1 MKNKFSKFFVA
12 LLSTFLLFGGVV
24 FTACGEAPH
33 ATISVSSQ
41 DFVSEDYIEIDLGSD
56 DTTALITATVDGV
69 SSGRVSVNNDFQ
81 SIISANAVYNESSN
95 STQITIE
102 GKSEGSASI
111 VLRSHEGNGQKVI
124 NVYVYS
130 DILGVEQKQDS
141 AGSSN
146 QYVVKDEATVL
157 DSDRFLSFTSREGG
171 ESNRKDVTW
180 QLVSIDEHTTLEGNV
195 LTVGQ
200 DSTLTN
206 VLLRAVSVYKPE
218 YYADVNLTVVS
229 ALPDIQLDF
238 SRNPDAFSD
247 QIEEGE
253 SFNIVKNDDSQEEA
267 VGYIRLT
274 VDTPTG
280 GDLPSLQV
288 DRIVTG
294 EDGESSA
301 RVSITTYNTPVSETS
316 TQIIYQ
322 IRAIANDSN
331 ALPEVLNVRFD
342 VGYENFNYTKSS
354 VNFQINLVDV
364 IDRIEVTS
372 NDQTITSGDELEI
385 YDNYNGDSSY
395 QFGRPF
401 VVSLGPDTVANDQAL
416 FDIELSS
423 ADGLNINDYIRIYN
437 ERGQQI
443 VLEQDGN
450 TFVARGLANNSLIYI
465 RTAENFEE
473 EAAIDCRF
481 VSQQSPSVYL
491 DVDLVCYRSPNA
503 NFSIGTQA
511 VRYISTYG
519 ENTILVEVYSTSLVG
534 INRGLSLSDVQS
546 DLFEISNFSFDSAT
560 GTIRF
565 NVSNLQQNISNEN
578 LSISLYIRHENG
590 FRSIENIVIAPY
602 LPMNEASITHQGQS
616 STAISKVEYD
626 LQDFGAIEGSNS
638 LKSLIMRLGSS
649 VTLNLNT
656 NSATSISFAFRY
668 NNAAMPEDINA
679 DNLNNILGLFANA
692 ETEQDRYA
700 TFDYATN
707 RLTLAANDFKGYV
720 LFTFT
725 GYDEN
730 HGQVL
735 AYRIFYLESYTPP
748 TRLSPNPSNLT
759 LTALDSIAQEE
770 RDLASQSV
778 SISYRVDGNAI
789 TYAGASYV
797 SFQSVAGL
805 TGTYGDNYIEFGNY
819 RIENIV
825 ITNRNITFDII
836 AETTDGYQSFTDQI
850 VVSYTVFGISYLA
863 TIDLVIENAD
873 RVEVVEWENASADGI
888 VYLDLYGQSTEDT
901 TYPLITNVEPR
912 DAHNSELAY
921 MFVPNA
927 GTQTDLV
934 EISDLGVVSI
944 NDNATVGGT
953 GYIFIY
959 PKDAVRVYDGIE
971 QFVYYID
978 DENGNAVSHQTP
990 LTQLGNYFEQIA
1002 SGYYNKIDGTQ
1013 QTKIYYSQFIQRI
1026 EVVVADGL
1034 SEETATRIYN
1044 STQLE
1049 NIQTNRHYELMN
1061 SITLSNW
1068 QSLAAL
1074 TGSLRGTDENVVI
1087 SFTGTSQP
1095 LFESIGEGGRV
1106 RQLSVIGD
1114 VTGGGF
1120 IANENNGEISN
1131 ITVGVDSTGEIVAP
1145 SKVTGKEI
1153 ADTAVYA
1160 GAIVGYN
1167 TGSITDVR
1175 VEGASVEIAGNSY
1188 AGMIAGYNSGTITN
1202 AYAEFYIFSSSTTGD
1217 GEDAVTINQTNII
1230 SGQYVGG
1237 FVGYMA
1243 GGEISH
1249 SYVYNYNLSGTTQDA
1264 LPLQCTTGGA
1274 VGAFAGYVDGGR
1286 VYNSFS
1292 MIFATENDGLSEV
1305 GEEAEGAT
1313 FTTTDVYWGYGSN
1326 RERINNSNNWIY
1338 QADTNN
1344 FQSYVRNGESH
1355 LTFYQE
1361 QMVENVNA
1369 FTIASTAQSV
1379 PVGADAGIL
1388 YIYKLRS
1395 SYNLSDSQNSEL
1407 TAYNTISLSTLF
1419 GESGSNLVALSSNSN
1434 IAEIVGN
1441 NIVLHDVGD
1450 FELTISSKQNYS
1462 LSKTFAIKVLYVID
1476 DFTISHNE
1484 VQTSGFTVQEGK
1496 SANVDFSVTRNIYLR
1511 GQSFNLQL
1519 NSMQIN
1525 MNLQDEA
1532 LENNVDLTVNGMVGQ
1547 ITVLPGT
1554 KQLASNFVVDVN
1566 ISVTGLEEA
1575 YNEAIMGASQRQLT
1589 ITPVLGANDIRI
1601 SADSLNIVPAY
1612 DSKLEV
1618 VLVTDEP
1625 SDDLILSVMK
1635 DDAEAY
1641 LTQRADEED
1650 GDNLIFSFAGEDV
1663 LNIHVARST
1672 VNEGQIS
1679 YTLTISIIDSYRSTI
1694 MQAEGYTLYISS
1706 QTGTTD
1712 KENSPVSLTLTSQ
1725 PINHVDIT
1733 NYRGGNTSS
1742 TNGVNVYSR
1751 TYEAVSVLSPGRS
1764 SVMEIYI
1771 DPDFAY
1777 YEYMTLTYQ
1786 NTDGAVLGITKMDRY
1801 NDSNNQ
1807 YTTDTS
1813 SNVSY
1818 IANGVRVGRES
1829 DGFFAF
1835 RLTAAGNISQD
1846 TTFILSAN
1854 FYDANGNLVCETTTY
1869 ELYISYLPEAE
1880 ITIDGEISA
1889 LVAKG
1894 GNLQLTIM
1902 LRNDQTL
1909 DALIPENT
1917 TGITIAPESTWVVT
1931 DNQDGTKTITA
1942 NLYANLNAGV
1952 LATDEESDQPV
1963 VENGEF
1969 TIRAQVSRVTN
1980 GVQEIKTSYAY
1991 VTIVDF
1997 LPESASVQEA
2007 TYDED
2012 LGMDVLS
2019 AYIGIPIT
2027 IDFDYT
2033 FNPETYAYDNSNP
2046 DEAALAQELY
2056 EARNTFTSTGGYTD
2070 ADGSFS
2076 INVSNCAVVPIYERL
2091 YNGNQ
2096 HLDFTETSEGTWV
2109 YSNSNFRLTYRQTSA
2124 TDGVLTVLGLVT
2136 TSSPIQITLRDTIT
2150 LINSGSNVSYT
2161 INTTFA
2167 IGVEVHSD
2175 LDLPLLIEDAEDFL
2189 QVAQEGTAQN
2199 YILMNDIYLQ
2209 NYTPIS
2215 AANFLSLDGNGHTI
2229 HIQSF
2234 NTTGSGTLNLA
2245 LFTDI
2250 PTASIMKN
2258 IKVNYYTG
2266 GKITVDTTSS
2276 GYSTINIAGFA
2287 ITNSGTITNCEVV
2300 AYEYDGATVQN
2311 GDVGIIVS
2319 YVRGSTPYYIGDASI
2334 TSNVAGFVITNAG
2347 SITNSKVGGE
2357 EIILIGEQILDTN
2370 RTSYSTVELDNFVL
2384 SAQGQMAGFVLTNSG
2399 DIASSGVKNIQITNN
2414 ASLTSSETG
2423 GFVVDNSGEI
2433 RTSYVE
2439 GAGEQTQA
2447 ENDVSPHFTDTNISS
2462 RGIVAGFVVNNNT
2475 SGRISNGYS
2484 NILIKNDS
2492 ELKSRTSA
2500 GFVYTNEGHIETSLS
2515 ASYVEMADLL
2525 QLGFS
2530 GVDRNGNSL
2539 NSGTIELSY
2548 YINEDY
2554 NDDSL
2559 SDVQNV
2565 ISNQATLVDKNEIR
2579 SNNAYYG
2586 FIFASENSTEDG
2598 VWMQSAYGPK
2608 LVSTQTL
2615 TVSHRYY
2622 VAISQDEYVLPYAI
2636 LEDTANSSSARYN
2649 TAYGNDI
2656 NPILIT
2662 SALDFRDAMGES
2674 TSTYISAFF
2683 NDTEVFGS
2691 YRFTSDIDLSQ
2702 LNNEQGNAEVQSID
2716 KTFSGTIDGNGFA
2729 VNNISI
2735 RSSNNSVGL
2744 FGQAQTAVIKSL
2756 DLVVDNV
2763 TASNSY
2769 VVGGLV
2775 GLVQDSTIIDINLTQ
2790 NVADESSS
2798 GVGVLGR
2805 NIAGG
2810 IIGAAFG
2817 STRLNGLTVN
2827 NVIVQASYYDDNIST
2842 NTSSLESMLYRTGF
2856 NPTFIRNSQRQNINN
2871 FYSNNMQN
2879 GGVGMVSFAGGIVG
2893 YLDIYNS
2900 LEASYTG
2907 FVYGGI
2913 TSTDYSVT
2921 KLLTQGSVDVRGEVA
2936 GGVFGYTGY
2945 QTKAQDIGIKVA
2957 KSENSYASILS
2968 YNYFAGGIAGLANGQ
2983 FYQVYAEHEESVQ
2996 DAIEDTTSAYYISA
3010 NTSTERGV
3018 LDLFRYTGQEGTGEY
3033 RYYPKYVGGLMG
3045 VMGSGTIYVGYNKLN
3060 AINYTTDGV
3069 SYAGGIAG
3077 AAIAGSSYYIDNNA
3091 TQLRVLTN
3099 LYMQEVYS
3107 TGDVYAYG
3115 GEYNGG
3121 AISQTENHAFGGLFG
3136 VLEDNEN
3143 LVMSSV
3149 NSFAHYGIL
3158 DNPYYEQSAENTT
3171 GATIYAVAGKVDA
3184 DASVTVMPSSTAISN
3199 SEGNTSSEITSL
3211 KSFGYMNSYS
3221 AAGISLTVE
3230 PYPGYDA
3237 EQAADADYYFVITS
3251 VSSFTSQT
3259 EGFTITN
3266 GAFINS
3272 RAWSNENWVHTTNTL
3287 YPEINFVNTVNYIY
3301 LDQNNVEIVLD
3312 RMQNSS
3318 IEVRVRGRNAD
3329 GNGYGMVDLRGYD
3342 INIEGFSGTVVGY
3355 STSADWGEDNAPE
3368 LIGTSYYEE
3377 YAGDTNASGYPGLI
3391 ISKPIFESTGSGF
3404 SVENLNIVVERADTP
3419 STDEPFEF
3427 TGGIISSADVT
3438 DATIE
3443 GVTVYV
3449 RSPIVVNDLASNA
3462 GLLVPNAV
3470 NTSFR
3475 NIEIIFA
3482 YNLASGSSY
3491 IEFRHNPDEG
3501 DNNDGLN
3508 VGLLAGTILQNS
3520 IFEALRIQDITIK
3533 HPSLESANH
3542 VFQVNAS
3549 GNVYAGL
3556 YAGRLAENV
3565 SNGTG
3570 SSGDGETEQ
3579 PASPTQNYAGVIV
3592 EVKAPELT
3600 GSSTGDSMTS
3610 SISIASLI
3618 NGETPTTLTS
3628 LTLGGYFGELTSQ
3641 NARLTLSTEQT
3652 YSQKIALRVSSSASS
3667 VMIGGIAGTAQL
3679 QNFEVNNTA
3688 QSNGNTLSTDVYLGS
3703 SAKLTNT
3710 TMGMLFGEADGSFNI
3725 QNLTVNGLLQSTAK
3739 GDAEGSLNGDSSIG
3753 GLIGANHATISAI
3766 TNVAVNFDAYKDS
3779 KPTLTNSAFTANA
3792 NNSVAIEN
3800 LSFGGFIGTNYGSVS
3815 LTEGTNGEDNT
3826 YNNSDDNY
3834 VAFAGDP
3841 TTFSLG
3847 DLIGSNVG
3855 NGLSVSNFS
3864 SNGITVITATAGAPL
3879 NIGGLIGSDNT
3890 AYITNIAASS
3900 SGADVQVLSNFFISA
3915 QNVNAG
3921 GMIGNL
3927 VKATSSNSKVISNA
3941 VFGGAFKFNITADAD
3956 NAGGTHSVGGMI
3968 GKVPEPSDGGNVTAL
3983 ISIENTINYGDA
3995 IYTYADGESGQSQLA
4010 TYYFGGIAGQ
4020 SVVAPEGNKEVGIQA
4035 EGNIIAFTNN
4045 NPRLASRI
4053 HETSA
4058 LIGDGG
4064 SALLSNNNYYSSQL
4078 VLAVSDETRMVDSTY
4093 VSRKN
4098 VTNYAGYG
4106 TVNTTSILDR
4116 ISARL
4121 GETDLGTKINPVTG
4135 DGSADDP
4142 NTNGITYYAV
4152 VPNEGDFADNFAY
4165 IGDFAEINSPISTV
4179 GEHSFVAGVVVN
4191 NNADDETSTYED
4203 QTNVGGLVHNL
4214 NGGIIYA
4221 SMATGTLSVGG
4232 TNVKNIGGLVG
4243 LMNGGL
4249 IAESTSSVNIVYRAG
4264 KNGTTYG
4271 TASGIATT
4279 GTSAG
4284 TTGTTYN
4291 YFDKVYSTGEVASY
4305 ISANVYAFT
4314 NGTNA
4319 TVRDSYTISK
4329 VNRKDYTAEAVS
4341 GTIGVF
4347 GEASAHDNAENWYD
4361 GNATEVQENVGA
4373 SATNSTTKTLAYDAA
4388 AVDPNAGWKQ
4398 NIEYNYGYPTR
4409 NFAAFDVSTTTEDGY
4424 YLIPN
4429 ATKLAQIDD
4438 GPDLNYKLVR
4448 DIDLSKTSFAST
4460 DDKSSW
4466 KSVENSAIFD
4476 GDGHTI
4482 NGLIKATL
4490 FSSAGTIQ
4498 NLRVTNAEV
4507 TTGNAV
4513 VANSIENATNVIA
4526 SGTLTIT
4533 KAAQNSKIGGLFAAS
4548 TYAGAQISNCKNY
4561 VAITAEGASL
4571 SVGGIIGSLPNEGS
4585 NTIKNCYNYSPI
4597 TVNSAGGYVGG
4608 IAGQANTITGS
4619 GNENTVF
4626 NGYTTKITTTNTTTE
4641 NNYYA
4646 GGIAGTAT
4654 TVSDCYNTSMVKAGH
4669 KSNTEASYAAGIV
4682 ANGTA
4687 SGCSNEGY
4695 IEALGKNYEISQIS
4709 KPGVSVSG
4717 TEVELNKNLTYGG
4730 GTINV
4735 YASAIAIN
4743 NNTISNSGTNSGSV
4757 YQNGNFGN
4765 RNIIK
4770 VGTTYNI
4777 DDLGLN
4783 NVQLTKTGDIT
4794 ISLTGELVVAE
4805 LDALGGPKSFYI
4817 KITRNINYGS
4827 GVDKPQIIYTSLQ
4840 TISSTYEYQALTPGN
4855 ASSTSI
4861 ARSPTT
4867 APEGTNAL
4875 QSVNIGGRLYAFVKD
4890 AEAFKSTTNSGYA
4903 VATTTFSGNLSNNGT
4918 SPTVADL
4925 ISAGYTFS
4933 VSSSTENV
4941 TGVASINSA
4950 RDGLN
4955 ITFTYPTGIDSIAY
4969 SITATKS
4976 AYNQT
4981 ITINPSN
4988 LFVGTEND
4996 KTVISISLSF
5006 DVITGASFD
5015 IGGYKFK
5022 AADARELTY
5031 TVGKDENANTIIS
5044 TLNGNSY
5051 LINTNAGS
5059 TYTTN
5064 GDGYGSYTFSSQAGS
5079 YDLENDLEKTYTG
5092 TRQESTDLAY
5102 IDTGLRPVAM
5112 DGDLV
5117 AGMTIGTPTADDRIT
5132 LAAAPTVN
5140 AATAGAQVEFTIR
5153 VLGHVDYIEA
5163 LDIQANWCGY
5173 DEINVGDRV
5182 DLNNFRSAWLG
5193 VWMHHHLSGGTVVKD
5208 YDDFEAHMQVRGVT
5222 YTETYTEISLYALMA
5237 SSDLDESVSN
5247 ITGDFWT
5254 QVGIPAMVL
5263 RFSYEDGTSL
5273 PENSTFEYA
5282 YEQTYTEN
5290 ISLADGSTLN
5300 LTYTKIDGT
5309 EELSWDLAY
5318 ATDTGGILGYEV
5330 YQYDGVYYYT
5340 GSATYRLT
5348 SATITIGGY
5357 DNDNHTYLINGNYYH
5372 INAGTEILNNTVKRV
5387 SIAVDD
5393 MKNDADKTIDIYERT
5408 TTSSVSYTVTEENY
5422 YTAGTATA
5430 ALYEEK
5436 LVLIDQT
5443 EANTITSSDSSITV
5457 NGTSYTI
5464 SYSMSD
5470 GNYIVTFT
5478 PASGDAIVSQNDM
5491 AVFGNQEYSVYF
5503 DEENGT
5509 VTLNP
5514 QYSGSKGML
5523 TIGGTTLFYILN
5535 GDGDIVVYQN
5545 GEEYDLANNN
5555 YTITI
5560 NGTTY
5565 AISNRSELVEDELNV
5580 TVSSTTSGEGDDATT
5595 TYTLTYTR
5603 SGGVIESYQFVQF
5616 EYYLEQQSAQTSIT
5630 LRNDAQTVTV
5640 PNGGYIDG
5648 DIAVTA
5654 SGPYEGYDIVGNQVT
5669 FDAFSGENSRTYTIS
5684 ANYKGYSVGN
5694 QSVNVSGKTYNFD
5707 GVVLRGDI
5715 DLGKIEQSL
5724 TLNIQNDG
5732 LLVGDGYFVNYY
5744 TSKNSLFSATNNVI
5758 KDLNVAGTV
5767 APTSGNMAGILSDV
5781 VKANLNNVKTYG
5793 TITTA
5798 KIDYASFNAGG
5809 IAHTIND
5816 SAKITNVSNFASF
5829 SNNRKSFNMAGIVYT
5844 ATGTSWAGSVSNYGT
5859 IVGVRGDD
5867 GSGAGAAGGK
5877 GQDVY
5882 AIAQSISSQNVNS
5895 ANIYNYGVVKAGD
5908 GGNGRRGADDIG
5920 GSDLIGSNTNNYLNT
5935 DQDVIRLIYFDLLLY
5950 GSGYMSFDSDL
5961 VEKLSNVNSSY
5972 TISNMIT
5979 EEGINYLVANATDLG
5994 YRAAIKLIDGD
6005 RRFCFVIR
6013 NVESVEWTGDVTV
6026 ADNKTGGA
6034 GGDPGT
6040 AYLYGDYSDQD
6051 AVNLVKLSSSDN
6063 SKNSDRVFDANNG
6076 KAGPKGNDGW
6086 GGVNLTRYHG
6096 SMTNTGSIAEWLTF
6110 WDVKP
6115 NGNKDD
6121 KDNNSI
6127 FIFSRFTFTNSDA
6140 YPNTNINNNFT
6151 NDGSFFENGW
6161 DVDSTDGIVNDD
6173 ILDRITPEGY
6183 VQKGLITWLRLFIS
6197 VENDVKSDSTKVRS
6211 NSEQYFYVTE
6221 GITSAICN
6229 DYSDVNSNTD

>member
-24 FTACGEAPH
+24 FTACGEAAH

-146 QYVVKDEATVL
+146 QYVVKGEATVL

-218 YYADVNLTVVS
+218 YYAEVNLTVIS

-301 RVSITTYNTPVSETS
+301 RVSITNYNTPVSATS

-331 ALPEVLNVRFD
+331 TLPEVLDVRFD

-372 NDQTITSGDELEI
+372 NGQTITSGDELEI

-423 ADGLNINDYIRIYN
+423 ANGLNINDYIRIYN

-626 LQDFGAIEGSNS
+626 IQDFGAIEGSNS
-638 LKSLIMRLGSS
+638 LQSLIMRLGSS

-789 TYAGASYV
+789 TYAGANYV

-850 VVSYTVFGISYLA
+850 VVSYTVFGINYLA

-873 RVEVVEWENASADGI
+873 RVEVVEWGNASADGI
-888 VYLDLYGQSTEDT
+888 IYLDLYGQSTEDT
-901 TYPLITNVEPR
+901 TYPLITNVEPS
-912 DAHNSELAY
+912 DAHNIELAY

-978 DENGNAVSHQTP
+978 DENGNADSYQTP

-1074 TGSLRGTDENVVI
+1074 TGSLRGTDENVAI

-1106 RQLSVIGD
+1106 RQLSVIGN

-1131 ITVGVDSTGEIVAP
+1131 ITVGVDSTGETVAP

-1217 GEDAVTINQTNII
+1217 GEDAVTTNQTNTI

-1407 TAYNTISLSTLF
+1407 IAYNTISLSTLF

-1496 SANVDFSVTRNIYLR
+1496 SANVDFSVTSNIYLR

-1525 MNLQDEA
+1525 MNLQNET

-1566 ISVTGLEEA
+1566 ISVTGLDEA

-1952 LATDEESDQPV
+1952 LSGKTDEESGQPIA
-1963 VENGEF
+1963 ENGEF

-2076 INVSNCAVVPIYERL
+2076 INVSNGAVVPIYERL

-2096 HLDFTETSEGTWV
+2096 RLDFTEISEGTWV

-2175 LDLPLLIEDAEDFL
+2175 QDLPLLIEDAEDFL

-2287 ITNSGTITNCEVV
+2287 ITNNGTITNCEVV

-2357 EIILIGEQILDTN
+2357 EIIVIGEQILDTN

-2790 NVADESSS
+2790 NVADEASS

-2827 NVIVQASYYDDNIST
+2827 NVIVQASYYDDNTST

-2856 NPTFIRNSQRQNINN
+2856 NPTLIRNSQRQNINN

-2996 DAIEDTTSAYYISA
+2996 DAIENTTSTYYISA

-3237 EQAADADYYFVITS
+3237 QQAADADYYFVITS

-3342 INIEGFSGTVVGY
+3342 INIEGFSGTIVGY

-3377 YAGDTNASGYPGLI
+3377 SSDDTNASGYPGLI
-3391 ISKPIFESTGSGF
+3391 IDEPIFASTGSGF
-3404 SVENLNIVVERADTP
+3404 SVENLNIVVEAAENS
-3419 STDEPFEF
+3419 STENSS
-3427 TGGIISSADVT
+3427 TVSVAGGIISSADVT

-3449 RSPIVVNDLASNA
+3449 RSPIVVNNSGSSA

-3482 YNLASGSSY
+3482 Y
-3491 IEFRHNPDEG
+3491 EFDEG
-3501 DNNDGLN
+3501 GTGNNYIVFNGATN
-3508 VGLLAGTILQNS
+3508 VGLLAGTISQNS

-3533 HPSLESANH
+3533 HPSLDLDKVNN
-3542 VFQVNAS
+3542 VFQVNAPGS
-3549 GNVYAGL
+3549 VYAGL

-3565 SNGTG
+3565 SNDTN
-3570 SSGDGETEQ
+3570 SSGDGEEEQ

-3600 GSSTGDSMTS
+3600 GTIYENSSMAS
-3610 SISIASLI
+3610 SISVAGTI
-3618 NGETPTTLTS
+3618 GS

-3652 YSQKIALRVSSSASS
+3652 YTQKIALRVSSSAST
-3667 VMIGGIAGTAQL
+3667 VTIGGIAGTAQL

-3703 SAKLTNT
+3703 SASLTNT
-3710 TMGMLFGEADGSFNI
+3710 TMGMLFGEASGSFNI
-3725 QNLTVNGLLQSTAK
+3725 QNLTVNGLLQSTAE
-3739 GDAEGSLNGDSSIG
+3739 GDAEGSLNGVSSIG
-3753 GLIGANHATISAI
+3753 GLIGSNHATISAI

-3779 KPTLTNSAFTANA
+3779 KPALNNSAFTTGA
-3792 NNSVAIEN
+3792 NNSVAIES

-3815 LTEGTNGEDNT
+3815 LTEGTNGENNT
-3826 YNNSDDNY
+3826 YNNSGDNY

-3841 TTFSLG
+3841 STFNLG
-3847 DLIGSNVG
+3847 DLIGSNEG

-3864 SNGITVITATAGAPL
+3864 SNGITVVNADTSETL
-3879 NIGGLIGSDNT
+3879 SIGGLIGSDNT

-3941 VFGGAFKFNITADAD
+3941 VFGGAFKFNITAEAD
-3956 NAGGTHSVGGMI
+3956 NADGTHSVGGMI
-3968 GKVPEPSDGGNVTAL
+3968 GKVPDSSDGGNVTET

-3995 IYTYADGESGQSQLA
+3995 IYTYADGESGESQLA
-4010 TYYFGGIAGQ
+4010 TYYFGGIVGQ
-4020 SVVAPEGNKEVGIQA
+4020 SVVATEDTPRARIQA

-4045 NPRLASRI
+4045 NPRLASST
-4053 HETSA
+4053 HKTSA

-4064 SALLSNNNYYSSQL
+4064 SALLSKNNYYSSQL
-4078 VLAVSDETRMVDSTY
+4078 VLAVSDETRMVDSAY
-4093 VSRKN
+4093 VN
-4098 VTNYAGYG
+4098 ATGYAGYG
-4106 TVNTTSILDR
+4106 TVDKNQSILTR

-4121 GETDLGTKINPVTG
+4121 GETDMGTKINPVTG
-4135 DGSADDP
+4135 DGSADDS

-4165 IGDFAEINSPISTV
+4165 IGDFAEITSPISAV

-4347 GEASAHDNAENWYD
+4347 GEASAHANAENWYD

-4373 SATNSTTKTLAYDAA
+4373 SATNSTTETLAYNAA
-4388 AVDPNAGWKQ
+4388 AVEPNAGWKQ

-4429 ATKLAQIDD
+4429 ATKLAQI
-4438 GPDLNYKLVR
+4438 GSVATNNYKLVR
-4448 DIDLSKTSFAST
+4448 DIDLSKTSSYASAWT
-4460 DDKSSW
+4460 
-4466 KSVENSAIFD
+4466 SVENSAIFD

-4482 NGLIKATL
+4482 NGLKATL
-4490 FSSAGTIQ
+4490 FSSADTIQ

-4513 VANSIENATNVIA
+4513 VAGEIITKAENVIA

-4533 KAAQNSKIGGLFAAS
+4533 KATQNSKIGGLFATGNGNAE
-4548 TYAGAQISNCKNY
+4548 ILNCKNY
-4561 VAITAEGASL
+4561 VVITADGNNL
-4571 SVGGIIGSLPNEGS
+4571 YVGGIIGYLPNE
-4585 NTIKNCYNYSPI
+4585 NNHKNKIENCYNYSPI

-4608 IAGQANTITGS
+4608 IAGQAREITLS

-4626 NGYTTKITTTNTTTE
+4626 NGYTVTTNGS
-4641 NNYYA
+4641 YYA
-4646 GGIAGTAT
+4646 GGIAGTAGS
-4654 TVSDCYNTSMVKAGH
+4654 VSNCYNTSMVKAGN
-4669 KSNTEASYAAGIV
+4669 KSSTTASYAAGIV
-4682 ANGTA
+4682 ANGSAT
-4687 SGCSNEGY
+4687 GCSNEGY
-4695 IEALGKNYEISQIS
+4695 IEALGKNYEMSQITKPNVTVDVFGATLS
-4709 KPGVSVSG
+4709 KD
-4717 TEVELNKNLTYGG
+4717 LTYGNND
-4730 GTINV
+4730 TRNV
-4735 YASAIAIN
+4735 YASAIAISG
-4743 NNTISNSGTNSGSV
+4743 NTISNSGNNSGSV
-4757 YQNGNFGN
+4757 YQNGNFGEDM
-4765 RNIIK
+4765 I
-4770 VGTTYNI
+4770 VSTGTKISLPSGVSWGPQN
-4777 DDLGLN
+4777 G
-4783 NVQLTKTGDIT
+4783 IT
-4794 ISLTGELVVAE
+4794 ITGTGELVVAE

-4840 TISSTYEYQALTPGN
+4840 TIRSTYEYQALTPGN

-4861 ARSPTT
+4861 SRSPTT

-4918 SPTVADL
+4918 STTIADL

-4933 VSSSTENV
+4933 VTDTPTNV
-4941 TGVASINSA
+4941 TGVASINST

-4955 ITFTYPTGIDSIAY
+4955 ITFTYPTEGTTSIAY

-4996 KTVISISLSF
+4996 ETVISISLSF
-5006 DVITGASFD
+5006 DVITGATFD
-5015 IGGYKFK
+5015 IGGYKFE
-5022 AADARELTY
+5022 ATGTRSLTHTVDTTNNETAD
-5031 TVGKDENANTIIS
+5031 KIIND
-5044 TLNGNSY
+5044 LDGNSY

-5079 YDLENDLEKTYTG
+5079 YDLEKTYTG

-5102 IDTGLRPVAM
+5102 IDTGLRPVAT

-5117 AGMTIGTPTADDRIT
+5117 AGMTVGTPTADDRIT

-5140 AATAGAQVEFTIR
+5140 AATASAQVEFTIR

-5173 DEINVGDRV
+5173 DEIKVEDRV

-5193 VWMHHHLSGGTVVKD
+5193 VWMHHHLSGGIMVED
-5208 YDDFEAHMQVRGVT
+5208 YDYYEAHMQVRGVT
-5222 YTETYTEISLYALMA
+5222 YTETYTEISLYVLMV
-5237 SSDLDESVSN
+5237 SPDHDESVSN

-5318 ATDTGGILGYEV
+5318 ATDTGGILGYEAN
-5330 YQYDGVYYYT
+5330 QYDGVYYYT

-5348 SATITIGGY
+5348 SATITSR

-5514 QYSGSKGML
+5514 QYSGSEGML

-5535 GDGDIVVYQN
+5535 DDGDIVVYQN

-5603 SGGVIESYQFVQF
+5603 SDGVIESYQFVRF

-5648 DIAVTA
+5648 DVAVTA
-5654 SGPYEGYDIVGNQVT
+5654 SGPYEGYDIVGNQIT

-5744 TSKNSLFSATNNVI
+5744 TSKTSLFKAPDNDNVNVNII

-5767 APTSGNMAGILSDV
+5767 APTSGNAAGILLDV

-5882 AIAQSISSQNVNS
+5882 AIANTISSQNVNS

-5920 GSDLIGSNTNNYLNT
+5920 GSDLKDDQTTNWLEYDSITKSNWTFSPYYMFVLRPLAEAENANEYLYKDDN
-5935 DQDVIRLIYFDLLLY
+5935 
-5950 GSGYMSFDSDL
+5950 GYL
-5961 VEKLSNVNSSY
+5961 
-5972 TISNMIT
+5972 TPT
-5979 EEGINYLVANATDLG
+5979 EEGIAYLLAESPLWAGWDDCYITSDEL
-5994 YRAAIKLIDGD
+5994 YFIKKNPSWL
-6005 RRFCFVIR
+6005 
-6013 NVESVEWTGDVTV
+6013 SWTGDATV
-6026 ADNKTGGA
+6026 VNKTGGA

-6040 AYLYGDYSDQD
+6040 AYYYGNVS
-6051 AVNLVKLSSSDN
+6051 N
-6063 SKNSDRVFDANNG
+6063 SHTATEEEPYTISGALLTGTKG
-6076 KAGPKGNDGW
+6076 KDGARGNDGW
-6086 GGVNLTRYHG
+6086 GGINLIKYTSSINSKGTYEVWG
-6096 SMTNTGSIAEWLTF
+6096 SLWKINL
-6110 WDVKP
+6110 
-6115 NGNKDD
+6115 NGNRNSKDD
-6121 KDNNSI
+6121 NISYI
-6127 FIFSRFTFTNSDA
+6127 TSTFTFKRWEGYSTSF
-6140 YPNTNINNNFT
+6140 NN
-6151 NDGSFFENGW
+6151 GSFTF
-6161 DVDSTDGIVNDD
+6161 DGLDGEIDGQGNNDTFN
-6173 ILDRITPEGY
+6173 ILTTYHTSGAVSWTEITIKLGFGAGED
-6183 VQKGLITWLRLFIS
+6183 
-6197 VENDVKSDSTKVRS
+6197 NRS
-6211 NSEQYFYVTE
+6211 IKYAYQAFYVTE
-6221 GITSAICN
+6221 GITSAICY
-6229 DYSDVNSNTD
+6229 DYSVVNSNTD

>member
-24 FTACGEAPH
+24 FTACGEAAH

-56 DTTALITATVDGV
+56 ATTALITATVDGV

-146 QYVVKDEATVL
+146 QYVVKGEATVL

-301 RVSITTYNTPVSETS
+301 RVSITTYNTPVSATS

-331 ALPEVLNVRFD
+331 TLPEVLDVRFD
-342 VGYENFNYTKSS
+342 VGYKNFNYTKSS

-616 STAISKVEYD
+616 STAISQVEYNF
-626 LQDFGAIEGSNS
+626 QDFGAIEGSNS
-638 LKSLIMRLGSS
+638 LQSLIMRLGSS

-759 LTALDSIAQEE
+759 LTALDSIAQQE

-789 TYAGASYV
+789 TYAGANYV

-825 ITNRNITFDII
+825 ITNRNISFDII

-850 VVSYTVFGISYLA
+850 VVSYTVFGINYLA

-873 RVEVVEWENASADGI
+873 RVEVVEWENTSADGI
-888 VYLDLYGQSTEDT
+888 IYLDLYGQSTEDT
-901 TYPLITNVEPR
+901 TYPLITNVEPS
-912 DAHNSELAY
+912 DAHNIELAY

-978 DENGNAVSHQTP
+978 DENGNADSYQTP

-1106 RQLSVIGD
+1106 RQFRVIGN

-1131 ITVGVDSTGEIVAP
+1131 ITVGVDSTGETVAP

-1217 GEDAVTINQTNII
+1217 GEDAVTTNQTNTI

-1249 SYVYNYNLSGTTQDA
+1249 SYVYNYNLSGTTQA
-1264 LPLQCTTGGA
+1264 TLPLQCTTGGA

-1496 SANVDFSVTRNIYLR
+1496 SANVDFSVTSNIYLR

-1525 MNLQDEA
+1525 MNLQNET

-1566 ISVTGLEEA
+1566 ISVTGLDEA

-1641 LTQRADEED
+1641 LTQRAYEED

-1663 LNIHVARST
+1663 LNIHVAKST

-1952 LATDEESDQPV
+1952 LSGKTDEESGQPIA
-1963 VENGEF
+1963 ENGEF

-2033 FNPETYAYDNSNP
+2033 FNPQTYAYDNSNP

-2076 INVSNCAVVPIYERL
+2076 INFSDDEVVPIYERL

-2096 HLDFTETSEGTWV
+2096 RLIFTETSEGTWV

-2167 IGVEVHSD
+2167 IGVEVYSD

-2189 QVAQEGTAQN
+2189 QVAQEGTAQS

-2250 PTASIMKN
+2250 PTGSIMKN

-2287 ITNSGTITNCEVV
+2287 ITNNGTITNCEVV
-2300 AYEYDGATVQN
+2300 AYEYNGATVQN

-2357 EIILIGEQILDTN
+2357 EIIVIGEQILDTN

-2399 DIASSGVKNIQITNN
+2399 DIAASGVKNIQITNN

-2447 ENDVSPHFTDTNISS
+2447 ENDVSPHFTETNISS

-2827 NVIVQASYYDDNIST
+2827 NVIVQASYYDDNTST

-2856 NPTFIRNSQRQNINN
+2856 NPTLIRNSQRQNINN

-2913 TSTDYSVT
+2913 TSADYSVT

-2983 FYQVYAEHEESVQ
+2983 FYQVYAEHEERVQ

-3171 GATIYAVAGKVDA
+3171 GATIYAVAGKVDT
-3184 DASVTVMPSSTAISN
+3184 DASITVMPSSTAISN

-3221 AAGISLTVE
+3221 AAGIALTVE

-3342 INIEGFSGTVVGY
+3342 INIEGFSGTIVGY
-3355 STSADWGEDNAPE
+3355 SSSADWGEDNAPE

-3391 ISKPIFESTGSGF
+3391 INKPIFASTGSGF
-3404 SVENLNIVVERADTP
+3404 SVENLNIVVEAIENS
-3419 STDEPFEF
+3419 STENSS
-3427 TGGIISSADVT
+3427 TVSVAGGIISSADVT

-3443 GVTVYV
+3443 GVTVYM
-3449 RSPIVVNDLASNA
+3449 RSPIVVTGQGQNVGA

-3652 YSQKIALRVSSSASS
+3652 YSQKIALRVSSSAST
-3667 VMIGGIAGTAQL
+3667 VTIGGIAGTAQL

-3710 TMGMLFGEADGSFNI
+3710 TMGMLFGVASGSFNI
-3725 QNLTVNGLLQSTAK
+3725 QNLTVNGLLQSTAE

-3753 GLIGANHATISAI
+3753 GLIGSNHATISAI

-3779 KPTLTNSAFTANA
+3779 KPRLTKSAFTTGA
-3792 NNSVAIEN
+3792 NNSVAIES

-3815 LTEGTNGEDNT
+3815 LTEGTNGENNT
-3826 YNNSDDNY
+3826 YNNSGENY

-3841 TTFSLG
+3841 TTFNLG

-3855 NGLSVSNFS
+3855 NGLSVSNFT
-3864 SNGITVITATAGAPL
+3864 SNSITVVSADTSETL
-3879 NIGGLIGSDNT
+3879 SIGGLIGSDNT

-3968 GKVPEPSDGGNVTAL
+3968 GKVPEPSDGGNVTET

-3995 IYTYADGESGQSQLA
+3995 IYTYADGESAQSQLA
-4010 TYYFGGIAGQ
+4010 TYYFGGIVGQ
-4020 SVVAPEGNKEVGIQA
+4020 SVVATEKTPRARIQA

-4045 NPRLASRI
+4045 NPRLASST

-4064 SALLSNNNYYSSQL
+4064 SASLSGNNYYSSQL
-4078 VLAVSDETRMVDSTY
+4078 VLAVSDETRMVDSAY
-4093 VSRKN
+4093 VN
-4098 VTNYAGYG
+4098 ATGYAGYG
-4106 TVNTTSILDR
+4106 TVDTTSILDR

-4135 DGSADDP
+4135 DGSANA

-4165 IGDFAEINSPISTV
+4165 IGDFAEITSPISTV
-4179 GEHSFVAGVVVN
+4179 GEHNFVAGVVVN

-4271 TASGIATT
+4271 IASGIATT

-4329 VNRKDYTAEAVS
+4329 VNQKDYTAEAVS

-4347 GEASAHDNAENWYD
+4347 GGAFKFNVTADADNAGNWYD

-4373 SATNSTTKTLAYDAA
+4373 SATNSTTKTLAYNATTETLS
-4388 AVDPNAGWKQ
+4388 AGWKQ

-4409 NFAAFDVSTTTEDGY
+4409 NFAAFDVETTETVDKVKY

-4448 DIDLSKTSFAST
+4448 DIDLSKTSSY
-4460 DDKSSW
+4460 KSAAW
-4466 KSVENSAIFD
+4466 TSVENSAIFD

-4490 FSSAGTIQ
+4490 FSSADTIQ

-4561 VAITAEGASL
+4561 VAITADGDGL
-4571 SVGGIIGSLPNEGS
+4571 YVGGIIGSLPNEGG
-4585 NTIKNCYNYSPI
+4585 NLIKNCYNYSPI
-4597 TVNSAGGYVGG
+4597 TVNSANGYVGG
-4608 IAGQANTITGS
+4608 IAGQAKTIENS

-4626 NGYTTKITTTNTTTE
+4626 NGYTTKVTTTNATTK

-4669 KSNTEASYAAGIV
+4669 KSNTKASYAAGIV

-4695 IEALGKNYEISQIS
+4695 IEALGTNYKISQIS

-4717 TEVELNKNLTYGG
+4717 TEVKLNKNLTYGG

-4743 NNTISNSGTNSGSV
+4743 GTTISNSGNNSGSV
-4757 YQNGNFGN
+4757 YQNGNFGKQT
-4765 RNIIK
+4765 IIK
-4770 VGTTYNI
+4770 EGTSYAI
-4777 DDLGLN
+4777 DTLGLN
-4783 NVQLTKTGDIT
+4783 NVQLTKIGDIT

-4827 GVDKPQIIYTSLQ
+4827 GVDKDQTIYTSLQ
-4840 TISSTYEYQALTPGN
+4840 TIRDTYESQALTSGDD
-4855 ASSTSI
+4855 STSI
-4861 ARSPTT
+4861 SRSATT

-4875 QSVNIGGRLYAFVKD
+4875 QSVNIGGKLYAFVKD

-4903 VATTTFSGNLSNNGT
+4903 VATTTLKGTVELSHST
-4918 SPTVADL
+4918 ASDDDATIAEL

-5015 IGGYKFK
+5015 IGGYKFE
-5022 AADARELTY
+5022 ATGTETRTRSLTHTVDITNNETAD
-5031 TVGKDENANTIIS
+5031 KIIND
-5044 TLNGNSY
+5044 LDGNSY

-5064 GDGYGSYTFSSQAGS
+5064 GDGYGSYGWQNYTHEI
-5079 YDLENDLEKTYTG
+5079 ENDYFEYQQSVTNQETDQIRQYT
-5092 TRQESTDLAY
+5092 
-5102 IDTGLRPVAM
+5102 TGLRFYDVDIDIFGIHLDALP
-5112 DGDLV
+5112 
-5117 AGMTIGTPTADDRIT
+5117 TGTPDEDNIITMTSLSANDSQHTLSVTLSIYGYLTYISPNPTKGVFYGYKSISGSEIGLWLSHTYQLPMELGTYSNNEVGISCVITA
-5132 LAAAPTVN
+5132 
-5140 AATAGAQVEFTIR
+5140 E
-5153 VLGHVDYIEA
+5153 
-5163 LDIQANWCGY
+5163 
-5173 DEINVGDRV
+5173 
-5182 DLNNFRSAWLG
+5182 SA
-5193 VWMHHHLSGGTVVKD
+5193 SYNRD
-5208 YDDFEAHMQVRGVT
+5208 
-5222 YTETYTEISLYALMA
+5222 
-5237 SSDLDESVSN
+5237 SN
-5247 ITGDFWT
+5247 ITSLTLTYAFSGMNENESFASWEFVKM
-5254 QVGIPAMVL
+5254 VGSASAGINFIFDNELQPIQSETLTREIELSDGSMLTL
-5263 RFSYEDGTSL
+5263 RYEKDV
-5273 PENSTFEYA
+5273 
-5282 YEQTYTEN
+5282 EN
-5290 ISLADGSTLN
+5290 ITGHTIVDASNNDSIEHLEMSPW
-5300 LTYTKIDGT
+5300 KRV
-5309 EELSWDLAY
+5309 Y
-5318 ATDTGGILGYEV
+5318 AISSE
-5330 YQYDGVYYYT
+5330 
-5340 GSATYRLT
+5340 ATYRLT
-5348 SATITIGGY
+5348 SATITSR

-5372 INAGTEILNNTVKRV
+5372 ANAGAKTV
-5387 SIAVDD
+5387 SIAISD
-5393 MKNDADKTIDIYERT
+5393 MQNDADKTIDIYERT

-5436 LVLIDQT
+5436 LVLVDQT
-5443 EANTITSSDSSITV
+5443 EANTITSSDNSITV

-5514 QYSGSKGML
+5514 QYSGSEGTL

-5603 SGGVIESYQFVQF
+5603 SGGVIESYQFVRF

-5654 SGPYEGYDIVGNQVT
+5654 SGPYEGYDIVGNQIT

-5829 SNNRKSFNMAGIVYT
+5829 SNNSKSFNMAGIVYT

-5867 GSGAGAAGGK
+5867 GTGAGAAGGK

-5882 AIAQSISSQNVNS
+5882 AIANTISSQNVNS

-5920 GSDLIGSNTNNYLNT
+5920 GSDLKDDQTTNWLEYDSITKSNWTFSPYYMFVLSPLADNANEYLYKDDN
-5935 DQDVIRLIYFDLLLY
+5935 
-5950 GSGYMSFDSDL
+5950 GYL
-5961 VEKLSNVNSSY
+5961 
-5972 TISNMIT
+5972 TPT
-5979 EEGINYLVANATDLG
+5979 EEGIAYLLAESPLWAGWDDCYITSDEL
-5994 YRAAIKLIDGD
+5994 YFIKKNPSWL
-6005 RRFCFVIR
+6005 
-6013 NVESVEWTGDVTV
+6013 SWTGDATV
-6026 ADNKTGGA
+6026 VNKTGGA
-6034 GGDPGT
+6034 GGSPGT
-6040 AYLYGDYSDQD
+6040 AYYYGNVS
-6051 AVNLVKLSSSDN
+6051 N
-6063 SKNSDRVFDANNG
+6063 SHTATEEEPYTISGALLTGTEG
-6076 KAGPKGNDGW
+6076 KDGARGNDGW
-6086 GGVNLTRYHG
+6086 GGINLIKYTSSINSKGTYDVWG
-6096 SMTNTGSIAEWLTF
+6096 SLWKINL
-6110 WDVKP
+6110 
-6115 NGNKDD
+6115 NGNR
-6121 KDNNSI
+6121 NS
-6127 FIFSRFTFTNSDA
+6127 
-6140 YPNTNINNNFT
+6140 
-6151 NDGSFFENGW
+6151 
-6161 DVDSTDGIVNDD
+6161 NDD
-6173 ILDRITPEGY
+6173 NISYITSTFSFDEPKAPANIDSCFDSNGNFAADAWGGPEG
-6183 VQKGLITWLRLFIS
+6183 GLSGTWINIIYNNYKTAGYISWVEMRLHLGGAAGGDDRTLRS
-6197 VENDVKSDSTKVRS
+6197 AY
-6211 NSEQYFYVTE
+6211 QAFYVTE
-6221 GITSAICN
+6221 GITSAICY
-6229 DYSDVNSNTD
+6229 DYSAVNSNTD

>member
-95 STQITIE
+95 STQITIQ

-146 QYVVKDEATVL
+146 QYVVKGEATVL
-157 DSDRFLSFTSREGG
+157 DSDKFLSFTSREGG

-218 YYADVNLTVVS
+218 YYAEVNLTVIS
-229 ALPDIQLDF
+229 ALPDIQIDF

-280 GDLPSLQV
+280 GELPSLQV

-322 IRAIANDSN
+322 IRAIANDAN
-331 ALPEVLNVRFD
+331 TLPEVLNVRFD

-372 NDQTITSGDELEI
+372 NDQTITTGDELEI

-416 FDIELSS
+416 FDIELSA

-450 TFVARGLANNSLIYI
+450 TFVARGIANNSLIYI

-590 FRSIENIVIAPY
+590 YRSIENIVIAPY

-638 LKSLIMRLGSS
+638 LQSLIMRLGSS

-759 LTALDSIAQEE
+759 LTALDSIAQQE

-789 TYAGASYV
+789 TYAGANYV

-978 DENGNAVSHQTP
+978 DENGNADSYQTP

-1106 RQLSVIGD
+1106 RQFRVIGN

-1131 ITVGVDSTGEIVAP
+1131 ITVGVDSTGETVAP

-1217 GEDAVTINQTNII
+1217 GEDAVTTNQTNTI

-1249 SYVYNYNLSGTTQDA
+1249 SYVYNYNLSGTTQA
-1264 LPLQCTTGGA
+1264 TLPLQGA
-1274 VGAFAGYVDGGR
+1274 TDDTVGAFAGYVAGGR

-1292 MIFATENDGLSEV
+1292 LIFATENDGLSEV

-1313 FTTTDVYWGYGSN
+1313 FTTADVYWGYGSN

-1338 QADTNN
+1338 KADTNN
-1344 FQSYVRNGESH
+1344 FQSYVRNDEQH

-1388 YIYKLRS
+1388 YIYKLR

-1496 SANVDFSVTRNIYLR
+1496 SANVDFSVTSNIYLR

-1525 MNLQDEA
+1525 MNLQDET
-1532 LENNVDLTVNGMVGQ
+1532 LKNNVDLTVNGMVGQ

-1566 ISVTGLEEA
+1566 ISVTGLDEA

-1952 LATDEESDQPV
+1952 LSGKTDEESGQPIA
-1963 VENGEF
+1963 ENGEF

-2033 FNPETYAYDNSNP
+2033 FNPQTYAYDNSNP

-2076 INVSNCAVVPIYERL
+2076 INFSDDEVVPIYERL
-2091 YNGNQ
+2091 YFGNQ
-2096 HLDFTETSEGTWV
+2096 RLDFKPTSDGTWV
-2109 YSNSNFRLTYRQTSA
+2109 YSNSNFRLTYRQTNA

-2175 LDLPLLIEDAEDFL
+2175 QDLPLLIEDAEDFL

-2250 PTASIMKN
+2250 PTGSIMKN

-2287 ITNSGTITNCEVV
+2287 ITNNGTITNCEVV

-2357 EIILIGEQILDTN
+2357 EIIVIGEQILDTN

-2856 NPTFIRNSQRQNINN
+2856 NPTLIRNSQRQNINN

-2996 DAIEDTTSAYYISA
+2996 DAIENTTSAYYISA

-3342 INIEGFSGTVVGY
+3342 INIEGFSGTIVGY

-3404 SVENLNIVVERADTP
+3404 SVENLNIVVEAAENS
-3419 STDEPFEF
+3419 STENSS
-3427 TGGIISSADVT
+3427 TVSVAGGIISSADVT

-3520 IFEALRIQDITIK
+3520 IFEALRIQNITIK
-3533 HPSLESANH
+3533 HPSLVNANN

-3549 GNVYAGL
+3549 GSVYAGL
-3556 YAGRLAENV
+3556 YAGRLAENI

-3570 SSGDGETEQ
+3570 SSGDGEEEQ
-3579 PASPTQNYAGVIV
+3579 PTTPAQNYAGVIV

-3618 NGETPTTLTS
+3618 NGETPSTLTS

-3652 YSQKIALRVSSSASS
+3652 YTQKIALRVSSSASS

-3725 QNLTVNGLLQSTAK
+3725 QNLTVNGLLQSTAE

-3753 GLIGANHATISAI
+3753 GLIGSNHATISAI

-3864 SNGITVITATAGAPL
+3864 SNGITVVNAADTSKPL
-3879 NIGGLIGSDNT
+3879 SIGGLIGSDNT

-3927 VKATSSNSKVISNA
+3927 VTATSSNSKVISNA

-4045 NPRLASRI
+4045 NPRLASSI

-4058 LIGDGG
+4058 LIGDGA
-4064 SALLSNNNYYSSQL
+4064 SASLSNNNYYSSQL
-4078 VLAVSDETRMVDSTY
+4078 VLAVSDETRMVDSAY
-4093 VSRKN
+4093 VNESG
-4098 VTNYAGYG
+4098 YAGYG
-4106 TVNTTSILDR
+4106 TVDTNNILYR
-4116 ISARL
+4116 ISTSL
-4121 GETDLGTKINPVTG
+4121 GGTDTDMGTKINPVTG
-4135 DGSADDP
+4135 DGSADAT

-4152 VPNEGDFADNFAY
+4152 VPSEGDFADNFAY
-4165 IGDFAEINSPISTV
+4165 IGDFAAINSAISTV

-4191 NNADDETSTYED
+4191 NKDADDESSTYED

-4388 AVDPNAGWKQ
+4388 AEDPNAGWKQ

-4409 NFAAFDVSTTTEDGY
+4409 NFAAFDVETTETVDKVKY

-4448 DIDLSKTSFAST
+4448 DIDLSKTSSY
-4460 DDKSSW
+4460 KSAAW
-4466 KSVENSAIFD
+4466 TSVENSAIFD

-4490 FSSAGTIQ
+4490 FSSADTIQ

-4561 VAITAEGASL
+4561 VAITADGDGL
-4571 SVGGIIGSLPNEGS
+4571 YVGGIIGSLPNEGG
-4585 NTIKNCYNYSPI
+4585 NLIKNCYNYSPI
-4597 TVNSAGGYVGG
+4597 TVNSANGYVGG
-4608 IAGQANTITGS
+4608 IAGQAKTIENS

-4626 NGYTTKITTTNTTTE
+4626 NGYTTKMTTTNATTK

-4669 KSNTEASYAAGIV
+4669 KSNTEASYAAGII
-4682 ANGTA
+4682 ANGTTVTGCEN
-4687 SGCSNEGY
+4687 SGF
-4695 IEALGKNYEISQIS
+4695 IEALGSTSAISNSGEIASHRNGATTATITWS
-4709 KPGVSVSG
+4709 SG
-4717 TEVELNKNLTYGG
+4717 STTP
-4730 GTINV
+4730 NV
-4735 YASAIAIN
+4735 YASAIALDNDGKTITGACKN
-4743 NNTISNSGTNSGSV
+4743 VAQVYRNGLYGSTSNTESVSVPENEPSASGTV
-4757 YQNGNFGN
+4757 
-4765 RNIIK
+4765 
-4770 VGTTYNI
+4770 
-4777 DDLGLN
+4777 DLGN
-4783 NVQLTKTGDIT
+4783 GIT
-4794 ISLTGELVVAE
+4794 ISRSTDDDSVQFVVAE
-4805 LDALGGPKSFYI
+4805 LDELGGIRKFYI
-4817 KITRNINYGS
+4817 KSTRRIYYNGAAHRDQTRYWEVKEISNTYADRAWINADATVEDLKLIKPSTNNEQADVTNVTIAGS
-4827 GVDKPQIIYTSLQ
+4827 T
-4840 TISSTYEYQALTPGN
+4840 
-4855 ASSTSI
+4855 
-4861 ARSPTT
+4861 
-4867 APEGTNAL
+4867 
-4875 QSVNIGGRLYAFVKD
+4875 YAFV
-4890 AEAFKSTTNSGYA
+4890 
-4903 VATTTFSGNLSNNGT
+4903 NNGT
-4918 SPTVADL
+4918 GLKQVLQGNMSSTTGDSFETIGGVSVTTL
-4925 ISAGYTFS
+4925 YNAGYTFNVVIDSSGDGIDNVSGRAEYSNGS
-4933 VSSSTENV
+4933 VSVTLNYTATGTGSANISYHVEAVRTEYVSTQTLNASNLIIENDTLKIIIDAANASNFEENSTYYVELAKEKYQFDFEEGELRYTGSEDINTLLGTLNGQQVTINLTEGRVSTEQQTAYVTAGETTTWSQDLTGSYSKTSETYERITQYVAQNDVANNEARDVILSSVNTGGEGFNEITFDLTRTIQGKVTSISFANGLTWTSSNRTINIGDTTTKVEFRHNLVAGTNGNIHATRFEYDESQNV
-4941 TGVASINSA
+4941 TYITLHLWRKTILNG
-4950 RDGLN
+4950 DGLWSCWN
-4955 ITFTYPTGIDSIAY
+4955 NVMIT
-4969 SITATKS
+4969 
-4976 AYNQT
+4976 YNFD
-4981 ITINPSN
+4981 NSYVSSPYGS
-4988 LFVGTEND
+4988 TE
-4996 KTVISISLSF
+4996 TQ
-5006 DVITGASFD
+5006 
-5015 IGGYKFK
+5015 
-5022 AADARELTY
+5022 TY
-5031 TVGKDENANTIIS
+5031 TVEDDTVTVTYSGNGTRPLTSGTRAGKGTNSTISYESYYYTYNYVLDNISVNVAADQWALYSYNGVSQERFEQSTITFDNLNGATS
-5044 TLNGNSY
+5044 TLKNVLCPINSI
-5051 LINTNAGS
+5051 L
-5059 TYTTN
+5059 
-5064 GDGYGSYTFSSQAGS
+5064 SY
-5079 YDLENDLEKTYTG
+5079 TYTG
-5092 TRQESTDLAY
+5092 SN
-5102 IDTGLRPVAM
+5102 M
-5112 DGDLV
+5112 DDN
-5117 AGMTIGTPTADDRIT
+5117 ATTAS
-5132 LAAAPTVN
+5132 LYTVDPILYDEN
-5140 AATAGAQVEFTIR
+5140 SAATSEDFNLAQ
-5153 VLGHVDYIEA
+5153 G
-5163 LDIQANWCGY
+5163 G
-5173 DEINVGDRV
+5173 
-5182 DLNNFRSAWLG
+5182 S
-5193 VWMHHHLSGGTVVKD
+5193 GTVTLD
-5208 YDDFEAHMQVRGVT
+5208 GVT
-5222 YTETYTEISLYALMA
+5222 YNFTVDSE
-5237 SSDLDESVSN
+5237 
-5247 ITGDFWT
+5247 G
-5254 QVGIPAMVL
+5254 
-5263 RFSYEDGTSL
+5263 
-5273 PENSTFEYA
+5273 
-5282 YEQTYTEN
+5282 
-5290 ISLADGSTLN
+5290 
-5300 LTYTKIDGT
+5300 
-5309 EELSWDLAY
+5309 
-5318 ATDTGGILGYEV
+5318 
-5330 YQYDGVYYYT
+5330 
-5340 GSATYRLT
+5340 RLT
-5348 SATITIGGY
+5348 SFTQGSTVWTIDEDNSVVSNSGNYLYYTIVEEGTTANLVICAAYKGTDCILNVGGTELIYTLDEEGDFVFAGNDSYNGYQITIGSV
-5357 DNDNHTYLINGNYYH
+5357 TY
-5372 INAGTEILNNTVKRV
+5372 RV
-5387 SIAVDD
+5387 SPYTQE
-5393 MKNDADKTIDIYERT
+5393 ADPVKA
-5408 TTSSVSYTVTEENY
+5408 S
-5422 YTAGTATA
+5422 GGGPF
-5430 ALYEEK
+5430 
-5436 LVLIDQT
+5436 
-5443 EANTITSSDSSITV
+5443 TITS
-5457 NGTSYTI
+5457 
-5464 SYSMSD
+5464 
-5470 GNYIVTFT
+5470 
-5478 PASGDAIVSQNDM
+5478 ND
-5491 AVFGNQEYSVYF
+5491 
-5503 DEENGT
+5503 NGT
-5509 VTLNP
+5509 VTLTYKDSNLRP
-5514 QYSGSKGML
+5514 NQYVVFNIVTPMEDQEI
-5523 TIGGTTLFYILN
+5523 TISL
-5535 GDGDIVVYQN
+5535 
-5545 GEEYDLANNN
+5545 NNN
-5555 YTITI
+5555 VIDGIFNNVPGYANASTLINTIEYSYTLDGKENTGSDNDDIGPFTEDVDITI
-5560 NGTTY
+5560 NATY
-5565 AISNRSELVEDELNV
+5565 KSFETGAQTATAQYGGENKTVYAGIVLTNDINVGDVDVELSLSVNLTSTNNNIV
-5580 TVSSTTSGEGDDATT
+5580 NYTTTSQNGFFTSG
-5595 TYTLTYTR
+5595 TL
-5603 SGGVIESYQFVQF
+5603 GLFIKN
-5616 EYYLEQQSAQTSIT
+5616 TS
-5630 LRNDAQTVTV
+5630 
-5640 PNGGYIDG
+5640 
-5648 DIAVTA
+5648 
-5654 SGPYEGYDIVGNQVT
+5654 
-5669 FDAFSGENSRTYTIS
+5669 F
-5684 ANYKGYSVGN
+5684 
-5694 QSVNVSGKTYNFD
+5694 
-5707 GVVLRGDI
+5707 
-5715 DLGKIEQSL
+5715 
-5724 TLNIQNDG
+5724 
-5732 LLVGDGYFVNYY
+5732 
-5744 TSKNSLFSATNNVI
+5744 
-5758 KDLNVAGTV
+5758 AGTV
-5767 APTSGNMAGILSDV
+5767 LAPNSGNAGILATSIASSLNDV
-5781 VKANLNNVKTYG
+5781 STYG
-5793 TITTA
+5793 TINTVNIGTA
-5798 KIDYASFNAGG
+5798 VTAGG
-5809 IAHTIND
+5809 VAGTLTASLSNVINY
-5816 SAKITNVSNFASF
+5816 ASF
-5829 SNNRKSFNMAGIVYT
+5829 SNTQSFHNMSGVAYT
-5844 ATGTSWAGSVSNYGT
+5844 ISGNISNDISNYGT
-5859 IVGVRGDD
+5859 IIGVRGDD
-5867 GSGAGAAGGK
+5867 GTGAGAAGFK

-5882 AIAQSISSQNVNS
+5882 AIANTISSQNVNS
-5895 ANIYNYGVVKAGD
+5895 ANVYNYGVVKAGD
-5908 GGNGRRGADDIG
+5908 GGNGRRGADGVG
-5920 GSDLIGSNTNNYLNT
+5920 GSDSSATT
-5935 DQDVIRLIYFDLLLY
+5935 IRN
-5950 GSGYMSFDSDL
+5950 GSGYNNAPTRGYLHNGDG
-5961 VEKLSNVNSSY
+5961 
-5972 TISNMIT
+5972 
-5979 EEGINYLVANATDLG
+5979 GI
-5994 YRAAIKLIDGD
+5994 
-6005 RRFCFVIR
+6005 
-6013 NVESVEWTGDVTV
+6013 
-6026 ADNKTGGA
+6026 
-6034 GGDPGT
+6034 GGDAGK
-6040 AYLYGDYSDQD
+6040 AYLYGQD
-6051 AVNLVKLSSSDN
+6051 DSSIELNEGSN
-6063 SKNSDRVFDANNG
+6063 SKNVYSVS
-6076 KAGPKGNDGW
+6076 AGSKGSQGNDGW
-6086 GGVNLTRYHG
+6086 GGLNLHKYEEQFGYGSHSFSSETYTWRGFLLMWQNASNTRSPIQLTSSLRFGLKSMSSYIEIDYYNDSMIVYCRDGFG
-6096 SMTNTGSIAEWLTF
+6096 SAGDYNGDFVLYDETENILFQGHLNMLYAEAFGSLT
-6110 WDVKP
+6110 VTVY
-6115 NGNKDD
+6115 KD
-6121 KDNNSI
+6121 
-6127 FIFSRFTFTNSDA
+6127 T
-6140 YPNTNINNNFT
+6140 YINC
-6151 NDGSFFENGW
+6151 
-6161 DVDSTDGIVNDD
+6161 
-6173 ILDRITPEGY
+6173 
-6183 VQKGLITWLRLFIS
+6183 
-6197 VENDVKSDSTKVRS
+6197 
-6211 NSEQYFYVTE
+6211 YVTSAY
-6221 GITSAICN
+6221 TSATCC
-6229 DYSDVNSNTD
+6229 DYVGEEV

>member
-24 FTACGEAPH
+24 FTACGEAAH

-146 QYVVKDEATVL
+146 QYVVKGEATVL

-206 VLLRAVSVYKPE
+206 VLLRATSVYKPE
-218 YYADVNLTVVS
+218 FYADVNLTVVS

-301 RVSITTYNTPVSETS
+301 RVSITTYNTPVSATS

-416 FDIELSS
+416 FDIQLSS
-423 ADGLNINDYIRIYN
+423 ANGLNINDYIRIYN

-638 LKSLIMRLGSS
+638 LQSLIMRLGSS

-748 TRLSPNPSNLT
+748 TRLSPNPSNVN

-789 TYAGASYV
+789 TYAGANYV

-819 RIENIV
+819 RIEIIV

-850 VVSYTVFGISYLA
+850 VVSYTVFGINYLA

-888 VYLDLYGQSTEDT
+888 IYLDLYGQSTEDT
-901 TYPLITNVEPR
+901 TYPLITNVEPS
-912 DAHNSELAY
+912 DAHNIELAY

-978 DENGNAVSHQTP
+978 DENGNADSYQTP

-1061 SITLSNW
+1061 SVTLSNW

-1106 RQLSVIGD
+1106 RQLSVIGN

-1131 ITVGVDSTGEIVAP
+1131 ITVGVDSTGETVAP

-1202 AYAEFYIFSSSTTGD
+1202 AYAEFYIFSSSTTGE
-1217 GEDAVTINQTNII
+1217 GEDAVTTNQTNTI

-1292 MIFATENDGLSEV
+1292 MVFATENDGLSEV

-1361 QMVENVNA
+1361 QMVENVKA

-1419 GESGSNLVALSSNSN
+1419 GESGSNLVALSNNSN

-1496 SANVDFSVTRNIYLR
+1496 SANVDFSVTSNIYLR

-1525 MNLQDEA
+1525 MNLQNET

-1635 DDAEAY
+1635 DEAEAY

-1663 LNIHVARST
+1663 LNIHVAKST

-1952 LATDEESDQPV
+1952 LSGKTDEESGQPIA
-1963 VENGEF
+1963 ENGEF

-2033 FNPETYAYDNSNP
+2033 FNPQTYAYDNSNP

-2076 INVSNCAVVPIYERL
+2076 INFSDDEVVPIYERL

-2096 HLDFTETSEGTWV
+2096 RLIFTETSEGTWV
-2109 YSNSNFRLTYRQTSA
+2109 YSNSNFRLTYRQTSG

-2167 IGVEVHSD
+2167 IGVEVYSD

-2189 QVAQEGTAQN
+2189 QVAQEGTAQS

-2245 LFTDI
+2245 LFTEI
-2250 PTASIMKN
+2250 PTGSIMKN

-2287 ITNSGTITNCEVV
+2287 ITNNGTITNCEVV
-2300 AYEYDGATVQN
+2300 AYEYNGATVQN

-2357 EIILIGEQILDTN
+2357 EIIVIGEQILDTN

-2856 NPTFIRNSQRQNINN
+2856 NPTLIRNSQRQNINN

-2983 FYQVYAEHEESVQ
+2983 FYQVYAEHEEGVQ

-3121 AISQTENHAFGGLFG
+3121 AISQSENHAFGGLFG

-3237 EQAADADYYFVITS
+3237 QQAADADYYFVITS

-3342 INIEGFSGTVVGY
+3342 INIEGFSGTIVGY

-3368 LIGTSYYEE
+3368 LIRTSYYKESSD
-3377 YAGDTNASGYPGLI
+3377 DTNASGYPGLI
-3391 ISKPIFESTGSGF
+3391 IDEPIFASTGSGF
-3404 SVENLNIVVERADTP
+3404 SVENLNIVVEAAENS
-3419 STDEPFEF
+3419 STENSS
-3427 TGGIISSADVT
+3427 TVSVAGGIISSADVT

-3449 RSPIVVNDLASNA
+3449 RSPIMVNNSGSSA

-3491 IEFRHNPDEG
+3491 IEFNGATNVD
-3501 DNNDGLN
+3501 
-3508 VGLLAGTILQNS
+3508 VGLLAGTISQNS

-3533 HPSLESANH
+3533 HPSLKSANH
-3542 VFQVNAS
+3542 VFQVNAPGS
-3549 GNVYAGL
+3549 VYAGL

-3652 YSQKIALRVSSSASS
+3652 YSQKIALRVSSSAST
-3667 VMIGGIAGTAQL
+3667 VTIGGIAGTAQL

-3688 QSNGNTLSTDVYLGS
+3688 QSDGNTLSTDVYLGS

-3710 TMGMLFGEADGSFNI
+3710 TMGMLFGEASGSFNI
-3725 QNLTVNGLLQSTAK
+3725 QNLTVNGLLQSTAE
-3739 GDAEGSLNGDSSIG
+3739 GDAEGSLNGVSSIG
-3753 GLIGANHATISAI
+3753 GLIGSNHATISAI

-3779 KPTLTNSAFTANA
+3779 KPALNNSAFTTGA
-3792 NNSVAIEN
+3792 NNSVAIES

-3815 LTEGTNGEDNT
+3815 LTEGTNGENNT
-3826 YNNSDDNY
+3826 YNNSGENY

-3841 TTFSLG
+3841 TTFNLG

-3855 NGLSVSNFS
+3855 NGLSVSNFA
-3864 SNGITVITATAGAPL
+3864 SNGITVVNAADTSKPL
-3879 NIGGLIGSDNT
+3879 SIGGLIGSDNT

-3941 VFGGAFKFNITADAD
+3941 VFGGAFKFNITAEAD
-3956 NAGGTHSVGGMI
+3956 NADGIHSVGGMI
-3968 GKVPEPSDGGNVTAL
+3968 GKVPDSSDGGNVTET
-3983 ISIENTINYGDA
+3983 ISIENTINYGDV
-3995 IYTYADGESGQSQLA
+3995 IYTYADGESGESQLA
-4010 TYYFGGIAGQ
+4010 DYYFGGIVGQ
-4020 SVVAPEGNKEVGIQA
+4020 SVVATEDTPRARIQA

-4064 SALLSNNNYYSSQL
+4064 SASLSNNNYYSSQL
-4078 VLAVSDETRMVDSTY
+4078 VLAVSDETRMVDSAY
-4093 VSRKN
+4093 VN
-4098 VTNYAGYG
+4098 ATGYAGYG
-4106 TVNTTSILDR
+4106 TVDTNNILYR
-4116 ISARL
+4116 ISTSL
-4121 GETDLGTKINPVTG
+4121 GGTDTDMGTKINPVTG
-4135 DGSADDP
+4135 DGSADAT

-4152 VPNEGDFADNFAY
+4152 VPSEGDFADNFAY
-4165 IGDFAEINSPISTV
+4165 IGDFAGINSPISTV

-4347 GEASAHDNAENWYD
+4347 GEASAHANAANNEDSTRKNWYD

-4373 SATNSTTKTLAYDAA
+4373 SATNSTTKTLAYNATTETLS
-4388 AVDPNAGWKQ
+4388 AGWKQ

-4409 NFAAFDVSTTTEDGY
+4409 NFAAFDVSTTEDGY

-4646 GGIAGTAT
+4646 GGIAGMAGS
-4654 TVSDCYNTSMVKAGH
+4654 VSDCYNTSMVKAGH

-4717 TEVELNKNLTYGG
+4717 TEVKLNKNLTYGG
-4730 GTINV
+4730 GTRNV

-4743 NNTISNSGTNSGSV
+4743 GTTISNSGNNSGSV
-4757 YQNGNFGN
+4757 YQNGNFGKQT
-4765 RNIIK
+4765 IIK
-4770 VGTTYNI
+4770 EGTHYDIAT
-4777 DDLGLN
+4777 LGLN

-4827 GVDKPQIIYTSLQ
+4827 GVDKPQTIYTSLQ
-4840 TISSTYEYQALTPGN
+4840 TIRSTYESQALTSGDD
-4855 ASSTSI
+4855 STSI
-4861 ARSPTT
+4861 SRSATT

-4875 QSVNIGGRLYAFVKD
+4875 QSVNIGGKLYAFVKD
-4890 AEAFKSTTNSGYA
+4890 ADAFKSTTNSGYA
-4903 VATTTFSGNLSNNGT
+4903 VATTTLLGTVELSHST
-4918 SPTVADL
+4918 ASDDDATIADL

-4933 VSSSTENV
+4933 VSSTTTNV

-5044 TLNGNSY
+5044 ALNGNSY

-5140 AATAGAQVEFTIR
+5140 AATASAQVEFTIR

-5222 YTETYTEISLYALMA
+5222 YTETYTEISLYVLMV
-5237 SSDLDESVSN
+5237 SDLDESVSN

-5514 QYSGSKGML
+5514 QYSGSAGML

-5545 GEEYDLANNN
+5545 GEEYDVANNN

-5603 SGGVIESYQFVQF
+5603 SDGVIESYQFVRF

-5684 ANYKGYSVGN
+5684 ANYKNYSVGN

-5715 DLGKIEQSL
+5715 DLGALNDSL
-5724 TLNIQNDG
+5724 TLNIQNKG

-5744 TSKNSLFSATNNVI
+5744 TSTTSLFKAPDNDNDNVNVNII

-5767 APTSGNMAGILSDV
+5767 APTSGEKAGILLDV

-5798 KIDYASFNAGG
+5798 KITYNSFTAGG
-5809 IAHTIND
+5809 VAYEISS
-5816 SAKITNVSNFASF
+5816 SANITNVSNFASF
-5829 SNNRKSFNMAGIVYT
+5829 SNNSKSFNMAGIVYT

-5867 GSGAGAAGGK
+5867 GTGAGAAGGK

-5882 AIAQSISSQNVNS
+5882 AIANTISSQNVNS

-5920 GSDLIGSNTNNYLNT
+5920 GSDLKDDQTTNWLEYDSITKSNWTFSPYYMFVLSPLADNANEYLYKDDN
-5935 DQDVIRLIYFDLLLY
+5935 
-5950 GSGYMSFDSDL
+5950 GYL
-5961 VEKLSNVNSSY
+5961 
-5972 TISNMIT
+5972 TPT
-5979 EEGINYLVANATDLG
+5979 EEGIAYLLAESPLWAGWDDCYITSDEL
-5994 YRAAIKLIDGD
+5994 YFIKKNPSWL
-6005 RRFCFVIR
+6005 
-6013 NVESVEWTGDVTV
+6013 SWTGDATV
-6026 ADNKTGGA
+6026 VNKTGGA
-6034 GGDPGT
+6034 GGSPGT
-6040 AYLYGDYSDQD
+6040 AYYYGNVS
-6051 AVNLVKLSSSDN
+6051 N
-6063 SKNSDRVFDANNG
+6063 SHTATEEEPYTISGALLTGTEG
-6076 KAGPKGNDGW
+6076 KDGARGNDGW
-6086 GGVNLTRYHG
+6086 GGINLIKYTSSINSKGTYDVWG
-6096 SMTNTGSIAEWLTF
+6096 SLWKINL
-6110 WDVKP
+6110 
-6115 NGNKDD
+6115 NGNRNSNDD
-6121 KDNNSI
+6121 NISYI
-6127 FIFSRFTFTNSDA
+6127 TSTFTFKRWEGYSTSF
-6140 YPNTNINNNFT
+6140 NN
-6151 NDGSFFENGW
+6151 GSFTF
-6161 DVDSTDGIVNDD
+6161 DGLDGEIDGQGNNDTFN
-6173 ILDRITPEGY
+6173 ILTTYHTSGAVSWTEITIKLGFGAGED
-6183 VQKGLITWLRLFIS
+6183 
-6197 VENDVKSDSTKVRS
+6197 NRS
-6211 NSEQYFYVTE
+6211 IKYAYQAFYVTE
-6221 GITSAICN
+6221 GITSAICY
-6229 DYSDVNSNTD
+6229 DYSVVNSNTD